1 MTPPPVFCNSEG
13 IGPPSADKTGGGV
26 NLPRRFPLLPRKK
39 NTSKSDYGHVL
50 VLAGSKGLTGA
61 AILASRAALRSGSG
75 LVTLGMPRSLEASMA
90 KSLVEVMKLGLPE
103 TKVKTLSLTAYSKI
117 LDFIKRRKINSLA
130 IGPGLSVNSETTALV
145 RRLVGH
151 VSAPIVLDAD
161 GLNSFSAKGGSASGG
176 KGYLQDLRKHRSQL
190 ILTPHEKEFERLFSK
205 RLPSKKSARIALAKR
220 LSKFYDV
227 VLVLKGPQTL
237 VVYGNK
243 VYCNK
248 TGNPGLAKGGSGD
261 VLTGMIASFIAQG
274 LDIFQASVWG
284 VYFHGKAADI
294 AVKEKGEL
302 GLIASDLIDCLPRVF
317 RWSSSAGRATV
328 L

>member
-1 MTPPPVFCNSEG
+1 MYS
-13 IGPPSADKTGGGV
+13 
-26 NLPRRFPLLPRKK
+26 LPRKFLLLPRKK

-61 AILASRAALRSGSG
+61 AVLASRAALHSGSG
-75 LVTLGMPRSLEASMA
+75 LVTLGTPKSLEASMG

-103 TKVKTLSLTAYSKI
+103 TKVKTLSLSAYPRI
-117 LDFIKRRKINSLA
+117 LDFIKKRKISSLA
-130 IGPGLSVNSETTALV
+130 VGPGLSVNAETTALV

-161 GLNSFSAKGGSASGG
+161 GLNSFKGRAGALADHSSG
-176 KGYLQDLRKHRSQL
+176 LV
-190 ILTPHEKEFERLFSK
+190 LTPHQKEFERLFSE
-205 RLPSKKSARIALAKR
+205 RLPSEKSARITLAKK

-227 VLVLKGPQTL
+227 VLVLKGAQTL

-248 TGNPGLAKGGSGD
+248 TGNPGLAKGGTGD

-302 GLIASDLIDCLPRVF
+302 GLIASDLIEYLPKALR
-317 RWSSSAGRATV
+317 R
-328 L
+328 